1 MYRVLDLFNVDNHCI
16 GHAIKKLLCSGQ
28 RGAKDKTQDVQE
40 AISSLLRY
48 LEMQT
53 EDENENSFYMH
64 PKYQEFLCAIKN
76 LESDARVN
84 PNSLNLAFDVWLL
97 GGNMSESKEAWLIA
111 ENERLTKENEQL
123 VRDMHRIDS
132 ARQSAISQCAALAER
147 IDEFESVVCGGA
159 IGERGDA
166 CMSVDVGNL

>member
-1 MYRVLDLFNVDNHCI
+1 M
-16 GHAIKKLLCSGQ
+16 
-28 RGAKDKTQDVQE
+28 T
-40 AISSLLRY
+40 
-48 LEMQT
+48 
-53 EDENENSFYMH
+53 NSFYMH

-97 GGNMSESKEAWLIA
+97 GGNMGESKEAWLIA

-132 ARQSAISQCAALAER
+132 ARQSAISQCAALAAQVEVLT
-147 IDEFESVVCGGA
+147 DA
-159 IGERGDA
+159 INEVRQ
-166 CMSVDVGNL
+166 

>member
-1 MYRVLDLFNVDNHCI
+1 M
-16 GHAIKKLLCSGQ
+16 
-28 RGAKDKTQDVQE
+28 T
-40 AISSLLRY
+40 
-48 LEMQT
+48 
-53 EDENENSFYMH
+53 NSFYMH

-76 LESDARVN
+76 LDSDARVN

-132 ARQSAISQCAALAER
+132 ARQSAISQCAALAAQVE
-147 IDEFESVVCGGA
+147 VLTTA
-159 IGERGDA
+159 INEVR
-166 CMSVDVGNL
+166 L

>member
-1 MYRVLDLFNVDNHCI
+1 M
-16 GHAIKKLLCSGQ
+16 K
-28 RGAKDKTQDVQE
+28 
-40 AISSLLRY
+40 
-48 LEMQT
+48 
-53 EDENENSFYMH
+53 NSFYMH
-64 PKYQEFLCAIKN
+64 PKYQDFLCAIKN

-132 ARQSAISQCAALAER
+132 ARQSAISQCAALAAQLEVLT
-147 IDEFESVVCGGA
+147 DA
-159 IGERGDA
+159 INEVRP
-166 CMSVDVGNL
+166 